1 MSPLFVWLLLSGD
14 SIYVQI
20 ASLVFLI
27 AVITDWYDGWYARKY
42 NASSRFGVF
51 FDPLADKVLTGSA
64 LFAFTFLG
72 VISFWGVFVITF
84 RDVYVTVLRIIAE
97 KNLPVKTSLL
107 AKWKT
112 ALQFV
117 FIWYLVLVFTI
128 KSSVSIQ
135 KLISVSDTTFLFS
148 KWILDYSMFLLLLLS
163 VITSIQYTI
172 DNKMTIKSLFNYQ

>member
-1 MSPLFVWLLLSGD
+1 M
-14 SIYVQI
+14 
-20 ASLVFLI
+20 
-27 AVITDWYDGWYARKY
+27 
-42 NASSRFGVF
+42 
-51 FDPLADKVLTGSA
+51 
-64 LFAFTFLG
+64 
-72 VISFWGVFVITF
+72 
-84 RDVYVTVLRIIAE
+84 LRIIAE